1 MIQDSGARKKFSTG
15 AVRDICEG
23 KGRCDLLPL
32 DMVDVLLENETVATG
47 TVLFNINKF
56 RETKEFS
63 FLLEA
68 CYAFISECDTTVA
81 EAMLEVAKHFE
92 EGANKYGEENWK
104 KGIPLHCYVD
114 SAVRHYLKYLAG
126 WTDERH
132 DRAVMWNLLCG
143 AWTAVHIPD
152 MLDK

>member
-15 AVRDICEG
+15 AVRDIREG

-32 DMVDVLLENETVATG
+32 DMVDALLENETVVTG
-47 TVLFNINKF
+47 TVLSNINKF

-63 FLLEA
+63 YLLEA
-68 CYAFISECDTTVA
+68 CYSFISECDTTVA

-92 EGANKYGEENWK
+92 EGANKYGEDNWK

-114 SAVRHYLKYLAG
+114 SAVRHYLKHLAG

-143 AWTAVHIPD
+143 AWTAVHVPD